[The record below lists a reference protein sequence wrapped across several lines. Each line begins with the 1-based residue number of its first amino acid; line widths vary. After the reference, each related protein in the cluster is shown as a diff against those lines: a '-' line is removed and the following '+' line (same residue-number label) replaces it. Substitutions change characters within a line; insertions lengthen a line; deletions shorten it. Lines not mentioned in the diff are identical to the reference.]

1 MDFKLSLCKNI
12 MIPKQTCFVNT
23 LLMARAGG
31 TALMLYRFFKLSE
44 GSLWKLCWATDI
56 CISEYLLHKCPSL
69 LLTLAR
75 AAER

>member
-12 MIPKQTCFVNT
+12 MIPKQTCFVNM
-23 LLMARAGG
+23 LLMAAA

-44 GSLWKLCWATDI
+44 GSLWKLCWGADI
-56 CISEYLLHKCPSL
+56 CISEYLLCPTL
-69 LLTLAR
+69 LLTLTS